1 MGVYK
6 LSTAGGLATP
16 RTNYSS
22 FLAGNPVFVPPSY
35 ESIAT
40 ANGTGSSATVSFTS
54 ISSAYTHLQ
63 IRAIARDTSAF
74 NDSYGAKLKINSDA
88 GGNYASHYLLG
99 SGSSVAAGSQGTSIT
114 PPNCMQTAGGGMSA
128 SIYSAI
134 IIDFLD
140 YKNTNKYKTIRILT
154 GVEANSATG
163 DNLGL
168 QSALWMNTNAITQ
181 IDITSDSGGN
191 WTTDTQFA
199 LYGIKGA

>member
-6 LSTAGGLATP
+6 LSSAGGLATP

-22 FLAGNPVFVPPSY
+22 FLAGNPKVILSSY

-40 ANGTGSSATVSFTS
+40 ATGTGSSATVSFTS
-54 ISSAYTHLQ
+54 IPSTFTHLQ
-63 IRAIARDTSAF
+63 IRAIARDTSAI

-88 GGNYASHYLLG
+88 GSNYASHYIAGNG
-99 SGSSVAAGSQGTSIT
+99 SVVTTGSQGTSIT

-140 YKNTNKYKTIRILT
+140 YKNTNKYKTVRVLT
-154 GVEANSATG
+154 GIEPNSTTG
-163 DNLGL
+163 DTIAL
-168 QSALWMNTNAITQ
+168 QTALWMNTNAITQ

-199 LYGIKGA
+199 LYGIRGA

>member
-1 MGVYK
+1 MPIILGVVASAITGN
-6 LSTAGGLATP
+6 LVTTA
-16 RTNYSS
+16 
-22 FLAGNPVFVPPSY
+22 Y

-40 ANGTGSSATVSFTS
+40 ATGTGSSATVSFTS
-54 ISSAYTHLQ
+54 IPSTFTHLQ
-63 IRAIARDTSAF
+63 IRAIARDTSAV
-74 NDSYGAKLKINSDA
+74 NDSYGARLKINSDT
-88 GGNYASHYLLG
+88 GSNYASHYLLG
-99 SGSSVAAGSQGTSIT
+99 AGSSVASGSQGSSIT

-128 SIYSAI
+128 SIYAAI
-134 IIDFLD
+134 IIDLLD
-140 YKNTNKYKTIRILT
+140 YKNTNKYKTIRIFT
-154 GVEANSATG
+154 GVETNSATG

>member
-1 MGVYK
+1 MPI
-6 LSTAGGLATP
+6 T
-16 RTNYSS
+16 S
-22 FLAGNPVFVPPSY
+22 FKSRNKSRSMLVGNAYFHKDF

-40 ANGTGSSATVSFTS
+40 ANGTGSSDTISFTS
-54 ISSAYTHLQ
+54 IPSTYTHLQ

-74 NDSYGAKLKINSDA
+74 NDSYGAKLKINSDT
-88 GGNYASHYLLG
+88 GNNYASHYILG
-99 SGSSVAAGSQGTSIT
+99 NGSSVVAGSQGTSIT

-128 SIYSAI
+128 SIFSAI

-140 YKNTNKYKTIRILT
+140 YANTNKYKTIRVLT
-154 GVEANSATG
+154 GVEPNSTSG
-163 DNLGL
+163 DNVGL

-191 WTTDTQFA
+191 WATGTHFA